1 MKDFS
6 ELLIQDFGEKVQ
18 IHNTGFVTPN
28 YSPVLLPIWLWH
40 TLSSI
45 SKLMGL
51 VRARLYMVIGLDDF

>member
-6 ELLIQDFGEKVQ
+6 ELLIQDFGENVQ
-18 IHNTGFVTPN
+18 IHNTGFVTP
-28 YSPVLLPIWLWH
+28 VLLPIWLWH
-40 TLSSI
+40 TSSSI